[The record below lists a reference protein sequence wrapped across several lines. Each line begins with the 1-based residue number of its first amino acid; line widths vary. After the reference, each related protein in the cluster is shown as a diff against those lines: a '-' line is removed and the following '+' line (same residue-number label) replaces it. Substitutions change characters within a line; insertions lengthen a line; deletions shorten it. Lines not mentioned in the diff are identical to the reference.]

1 MPTLNVTLHEKN
13 YAVKVPDEMLAKAE
27 EFFQKMDRD
36 MSQGWQ
42 MSRDFIE
49 NPDHTQRVQIAAHRL
64 MLAMSAGKEP
74 MILLMAGYILK
85 RLPGVTGVVVDT
97 DGEMLNTEIVF
108 GEAKSTAPTSPAS
121 GTPKAG
127 GINKIEA
134 MKQAGKEVTA
144 VYKVGKSFRHA
155 VLDSTTG
162 QWIESPAMD
171 DEKEAQESR
180 MSAFRQRF
188 GELTKTSS

>member
-1 MPTLNVTLHEKN
+1 MPTLNVTLHEKT
-13 YAVKVPDEMLAKAE
+13 YAVKVPDEMLTEAE

-36 MSQGWQ
+36 MNQGWQ

-49 NPDHTQRVQIAAHRL
+49 NPDRTQRAQIAAHRL
-64 MLAMSAGKEP
+64 MLAMGAGKET
-74 MILLMAGYILK
+74 MTQLMAGYILK

-97 DGEMLNTEIVF
+97 DGEMLSTEIIF
-108 GEAKSTAPTSPAS
+108 GDAKDAAPAPSVGTAL
-121 GTPKAG
+121 KAG
-127 GINKIEA
+127 GMNKIEA

-144 VYKVGKSFRHA
+144 VYKVGKSYRHA
-155 VLDSTTG
+155 VLNSTTG

-180 MSAFRQRF
+180 MHAFRQRF
-188 GELTKTSS
+188 KELTGTSG